1 MEFINNNNLIIRNFI
16 ASDLIILSKY
26 IKEESLSK
34 SLLTETNDCYF
45 KSLNDD
51 FDSDGEKNLAIS
63 LKDNLIGH
71 LRVRLDKPHIFI
83 TVNLFSLYDKRVT
96 DQLIWINLIKYLH
109 SLYAHR
115 DIITVVQKF
124 DLKRRSILENLGFKV
139 TSIDKSIG
147 TYTYSIF
154 SPNPAKEK

>member
-51 FDSDGEKNLAIS
+51 FDSDGEKNLAIC

-71 LRVRLDKPHIFI
+71 LCVRLDKPHIFI

>member
-26 IKEESLSK
+26 IEEESLSK
-34 SLLTETNDCYF
+34 SLLSETNDCYF

-51 FDSDGEKNLAIS
+51 FDSDGEKNLAIC

-154 SPNPAKEK
+154 SPNPVKEK